1 MKTKFFGLLLGVLFF
16 ANACSD
22 IGVFEKQYFFKQHTW
37 QSTIQ
42 PSFDFT
48 IKDTAALYNIYIAVR
63 HEDAYRYNN
72 LWVEITT
79 QSPGDK
85 AKTQS
90 LNLLLADNKKGWL
103 GAGMDD
109 IFDHRI
115 RITKSPQKL
124 KAGKY
129 TFKLKQIMREDPLPA
144 ILNTGIRIE
153 KVVS

>member
-22 IGVFEKQYFFKQHTW
+22 IGVFEKQYFFKQHAW

-79 QSPGDK
+79 QSPDSSWEVNK
-85 AKTQS
+85 I
-90 LNLLLADNKKGWL
+90 LLHKLFNRLASCRVLLMSFCCLSSSNFL
-103 GAGMDD
+103 
-109 IFDHRI
+109 F
-115 RITKSPQKL
+115 
-124 KAGKY
+124 
-129 TFKLKQIMREDPLPA
+129 
-144 ILNTGIRIE
+144 
-153 KVVS
+153 